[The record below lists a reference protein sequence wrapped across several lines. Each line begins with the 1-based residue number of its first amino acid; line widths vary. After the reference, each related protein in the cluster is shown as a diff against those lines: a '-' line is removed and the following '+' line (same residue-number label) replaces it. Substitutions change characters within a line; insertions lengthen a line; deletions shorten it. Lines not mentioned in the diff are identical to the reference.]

1 MQKFERKNERDS
13 GTQRE
18 KFCSSAFYHTFLS
31 MSMSMSIYRHVLF
44 RVRWHFVDVVFTFTP
59 LLIPW
64 LLPSSRC
71 NHTKS
76 LYELCVC
83 VPCKFCIHL
92 FYNFS
97 IYRMVFLYI
106 LWLASTTRPLP
117 FAIFAIF
124 VLPDTLDRFRSIA
137 SIFLVS

>member
-1 MQKFERKNERDS
+1 MQKLERKNERDS

-18 KFCSSAFYHTFLS
+18 KFCSSAFYHTFL
-31 MSMSMSIYRHVLF
+31 SMSMSIYRHVLF

-76 LYELCVC
+76 LYELCVYHAH
-83 VPCKFCIHL
+83 FAYIY
-92 FYNFS
+92 FIISQSIEWFS
-97 IYRMVFLYI
+97 CTFFG
-106 LWLASTTRPLP
+106 SPLP
-117 FAIFAIF
+117 PALCRSPF
-124 VLPDTLDRFRSIA
+124 LP
-137 SIFLVS
+137 FLCCLTHWTVSGALHPYFLLAK